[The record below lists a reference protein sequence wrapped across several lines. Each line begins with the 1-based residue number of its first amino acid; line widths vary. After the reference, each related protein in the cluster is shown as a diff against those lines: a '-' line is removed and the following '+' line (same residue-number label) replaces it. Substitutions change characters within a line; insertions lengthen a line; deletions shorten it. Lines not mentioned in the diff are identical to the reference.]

1 MPVWK
6 KALIAVICMIVIAAG
21 IMFAVH
27 ARKEANKKKAYEAFA
42 NSVNLEQIR
51 DDLQSDLNA
60 IVSEGEELRE
70 KSQEIL
76 NNVDEALKRG
86 DEEEV
91 SRLLEE
97 YGKLIS
103 DEK

>member
-6 KALIAVICMIVIAAG
+6 KALIAVICIIVITVG
-21 IMFAVH
+21 ILYAVN

-42 NSVNLEQIR
+42 NSVDLEQIR
-51 DDLQSDLNA
+51 NDLQSDLDR

-76 NNVDEALKRG
+76 NKVEEALKRG

-97 YGKLIS
+97 YDKLIS